1 MRDQYASD
9 ISDYLKFSFLLAIS
23 GDTRRLGVAW
33 YYLPG
38 HDGRPD
44 GRHVEYKQ
52 EHHWRALDPAVFDQM
67 LTIQEQSVAAL
78 ETLSFW
84 PEATLFHRDPV
95 DTQRRNDWVD
105 SMVTSLHGADHVF
118 VDPDNGLGTGASK
131 HARITGLIAL
141 QTEGRAISIIK
152 FPGRHKSHADQIR
165 DLHQELEADG
175 FTNPITIN
183 TCVSVSS
190 GNGAYVPRHR
200 FFTVANTDAAIR
212 ERAQSFIRQLN
223 GLDRVTRASATIVE

>member
-9 ISDYLKFSFLLAIS
+9 ISDSLKFSFLLAIS

-44 GRHVEYKQ
+44 GRHLEYKQ
-52 EHHWRALDPAVFDQM
+52 EHRWRDLNPTVFDQM
-67 LTIQEQSVAAL
+67 LAIPGQSVAAL

-84 PEATLFHRDPV
+84 PEATLFHRHPV
-95 DTQRRNDWVD
+95 DTQRRSDWVN
-105 SMVTSLHGADHVF
+105 SMVTSLAGADHVF

-131 HARITGLIAL
+131 HARISDLIAL
-141 QTEGRAISIIK
+141 QAEGRAISIIK
-152 FPGRHKSHADQIR
+152 FPGRHKSHADQIH
-165 DLHQELEADG
+165 DLHQELVDDG

-183 TCVSVSS
+183 TCISVST
-190 GNGAYVPRHR
+190 GNGSYVPRHR
-200 FFTVANTDAAIR
+200 FFTVANTDAPIR
-212 ERAQSFIRQLN
+212 ERAQNYVDQLN
-223 GLDRVTRASATIVE
+223 DLDRVTRANATIVE